1 MKRLLYVLLLLGL
14 LCSCS
19 APAAETPEFAPTAE
33 MTATPVP
40 TPTPETV
47 QTGKPEPGPAL
58 PDWAGKGVSHTS
70 EALGLTLELPPEW
83 ADLVAFT
90 ERVSYEGLLK
100 SWDGRVPCVS
110 IDYRPNADAGEP
122 DTALPVLDPSG
133 PIAYLYWLPEG
144 QSGPEADYGSAV
156 TLLEK
161 GTGRWVCHLPMNSV
175 AFDSAEFGQDSP
187 EWTAYRTVEQGL
199 LEGDFVAAEV
209 ADPFA
214 WTHVVN
220 PWVEDDRAVVDGLG
234 HVPLD
239 TLPREVLDSL
249 EMEMVEETSFD
260 GFYPDEWGYKRHYTA
275 PGLEIV
281 TTAPTAA
288 YLEYKAEMDKDNR
301 DLYPTEA
308 DFWADIEGE
317 EGREWI
323 VRATLTDD
331 SYATHY
337 GLKVGL
343 TVEEAE
349 KLGYPLSTR
358 KDYGAYEKLEVTVE
372 DGVVTEL
379 LVHSL
384 LGRYIGKFFEM

>member
-1 MKRLLYVLLLLGL
+1 MKRNILFFALSLCLLA
-14 LCSCS
+14 SCAVPS
-19 APAAETPEFAPTAE
+19 VKTPGAASTAEATAAPEF
-33 MTATPVP
+33 
-40 TPTPETV
+40 TPTPEAV
-47 QTGKPEPGPAL
+47 QTGMPETTAAL
-58 PDWAGKGVSHTS
+58 PGWAGKGVSHTS

-83 ADLVAFT
+83 AELVTFT
-90 ERVSYEGLLK
+90 ERVSYEGFLK
-100 SWDGRVPCVS
+100 SWEGRVPCVS
-110 IDYRPNADAGEP
+110 IDYRPNADAEEAGA
-122 DTALPVLDPSG
+122 TLPVLDPSG

-144 QSGPEADYGSAV
+144 LSGPEADYGNAV

-161 GTGRWVCHLPMNSV
+161 GTGRWVCHLPMNSIQ
-175 AFDSAEFGQDSP
+175 FDGESFGRDTP
-187 EWTAYRTVEQGL
+187 EQTAYHRVEQGL

-239 TLPREVLDSL
+239 TLPREALDSL
-249 EMEMVEETSFD
+249 ELTEDSGFD
-260 GFYPDEWGYKRHYTA
+260 GFYPDGWGYKRTYTA
-275 PGLEIV
+275 PGLELV

-308 DFWADIEGE
+308 DFWADVEGE

-349 KLGYPLSTR
+349 RLGYPLSTR
-358 KDYGAYEKLEVTVE
+358 KDYGAYEKLAVTVE
-372 DGVVTEL
+372 DGVITEMQIYR
-379 LVHSL
+379 H